1 MNDEILIQ
9 DENDLRTKIHTIRG
23 VQVMLDFDLAEI
35 YGYDTRSF
43 NKQVTNNIERFDE
56 DFRFQLTKEEFDE
69 LILMCKNYTSSWG
82 GTRKLPYAFT
92 EQGIYMLMTVLRGE
106 LAVKQSKA
114 LVRIFKQMKDFI
126 LQSQNILSGPE
137 LTKLSLQTADN
148 TKQISDNSKE
158 IKSIKDNMVTKTE
171 LTKVMKNFTDPNI
184 KKDYLFLNG
193 ETVEADIA
201 YSTIYSSAKKTIFI
215 IDNYIS
221 LKTLVLLKFVKPT
234 VQITLF
240 SDNVGKGLHK
250 TEYSDFC
257 KEYPNIHLTLKMTK
271 GIYHDRY
278 IILDFGTKNEK
289 IFHCGGSSKDA
300 GARTTSIS
308 QVEDKK
314 LYQTIANDLQNNQP
328 LIL

>member
-69 LILMCKNYTSSWG
+69 LILMCKNCTSSWG

-308 QVEDKK
+308 QVDDKR
-314 LYQTIANDLQNNQP
+314 LYQSIAVDLQNNPP

>member
-1 MNDEILIQ
+1 MSDEILIH
-9 DENDLRTKIHTIRG
+9 DENDLKSKIHTIRG